1 MLREDNSPNLISAKA
16 LAAWSSQ
23 NNSRADRLYSSL
35 TQLQKQQNGN
45 EAKEARNPVPMT
57 TILRSRITKARLSF
71 MSPASPERCI
81 AHVCIA
87 EVTDGRILAILHLSL

>member
-35 TQLQKQQNGN
+35 AQKQQNGN